1 MKHPYLLFLFLFI
14 LEVCSS
20 AVASEEQFAPYLM
33 GAEDVLEISV
43 WKEEG
48 LQKEILVRPDGAIS
62 FPLVGDI
69 LVEGKSIEQLR
80 IELTEKLGDFIA
92 NPVVNVSV
100 LNVGSNQIYVIG
112 KVNNPGVFAAGSYLD
127 TMQALS
133 LAGGMTPFADTGKIK
148 IFRRIEGKM
157 TAINFDYNDYI
168 KGKRLSENII
178 LMNGDVVA
186 VP

>member
-1 MKHPYLLFLFLFI
+1 MRHPYLLFLLV
-14 LEVCSS
+14 LTVCSS
-20 AVASEEQFAPYLM
+20 AVASEKRLAPYLM

-69 LVEGKSIEQLR
+69 LVAGKSIEQLR
-80 IELTEKLGDFIA
+80 TELTKKLGDFIA

-100 LNVGSNQIYVIG
+100 LSVGSNKIYVIG

-127 TMQALS
+127 IMQALS
-133 LAGGMTPFADTGKIK
+133 LAGGMTPFSDAGKIK
-148 IFRRIEGKM
+148 IFRRIEGEM

-168 KGKRLSENII
+168 KGKRLSENIM
-178 LMNGDVVA
+178 LRNGDVVA